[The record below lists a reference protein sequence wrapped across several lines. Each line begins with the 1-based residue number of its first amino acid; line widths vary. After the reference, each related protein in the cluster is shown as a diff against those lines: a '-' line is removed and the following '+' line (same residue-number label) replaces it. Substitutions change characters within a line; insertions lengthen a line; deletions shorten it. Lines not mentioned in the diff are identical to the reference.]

1 MQSVSSPDT
10 DAKSHS
16 FTAATAVDKKIHQTS
31 MGYLVRSHLL
41 HRSLAI
47 PKDAST
53 VSHLVPQSIPA
64 FALFP
69 LCSCER
75 MVAGRR

>member
-1 MQSVSSPDT
+1 MPSRIVSQLRRQWT
-10 DAKSHS
+10 RR
-16 FTAATAVDKKIHQTS
+16 FIRQ
-31 MGYLVRSHLL
+31 VRSHLL